1 MHVHTTYSGMCTVPG
16 LRAIC
21 RESYTEPLALREVL
35 ERQGMDLVTVTDH
48 DSIDAA
54 ESLRSFPN
62 FFLSEEVT
70 CHTPTGNEFHMGVY
84 DITERQHAELQRR
97 RGDFDS
103 LTAYLQEQDLLFSIN
118 HLFSSLTGTRCLDD
132 YRLFQERF
140 PLVETRNGQMIE
152 SSNRMARRFARRGR
166 QRAIGG
172 SDAHTLGCAGRTYTE
187 VPGARTKEEFLIG
200 VRAGAGRVAGD
211 SGDYWKLTRA
221 VLEIGWSMTRERWWT
236 AALLPLALLAPLV
249 TLANYAGERA
259 FAAYWMRRL
268 SQEPRGWRLSRPRGG
283 EVAIAS

>member
-1 MHVHTTYSGMCTVPG
+1 MHVHTTHSGMCTVPG
-16 LRAIC
+16 LRAVC
-21 RESYTEPLALREVL
+21 RESYNEPLALREVL
-35 ERQGMDLVTVTDH
+35 TRRGMDLLTVTDH

-54 ESLRSFPN
+54 ETLRRFPN

-70 CHTPTGNEFHMGVY
+70 CRTPSGNEFHMGVY

-97 RGDFDS
+97 RGDFAS
-103 LTAYLQEQDLLFSIN
+103 LAAYLQEQELLFSIN
-118 HLFSSLTGTRCLDD
+118 HLFSSLTGPRSLDD
-132 YRLFQERF
+132 YRLFQEIF
-140 PLVETRNGQMIE
+140 PLVETRNGQMLE
-152 SSNRMARRFARRGR
+152 TSNRMARRFACRGR

-187 VPGARTKEEFLIG
+187 VPGARTKAEFL
-200 VRAGAGRVAGD
+200 AGLRSGTARVAGD
-211 SGDYWKLTRA
+211 SGDYGKLTRA

-249 TLANYAGERA
+249 TLGNYLGERA

-268 SQEPRGWRLSRPRGG
+268 SQEPRGWRLSRPAAG
-283 EVAIAS
+283 EIAIAS